1 LSPYRIVSGEI
12 GYFHREH
19 GLTGREAFTLSAA
32 RDGSRTARA
41 MCEMYDVALLRDV
54 TYTVDAAWHP
64 RHAFVQLMLEGRSAG
79 AGWFGFE
86 PDAIA
91 FEGVDAA
98 GKRHSAR
105 VPAEPA
111 PAVFAPHPLILDG
124 WQSAVFDPAGPSRQK
139 YHSAT
144 CSLEPDGGSAPFPVF
159 TTKVMEFVRRET
171 IEVEAGRFDCG
182 RFRIHPHRKDWAP
195 LEMWITGEDRILCR
209 MDWAVLDSSYRLLK
223 LCDAGSRDP

>member
-1 LSPYRIVSGEI
+1 MPPYRIQHGEI

-19 GLTGREAFTLSAA
+19 GLTGRETFCISTA

-41 MCEMYDVALLRDV
+41 LCEMHDLALLRDV
-54 TYTVDAAWHP
+54 TYTVDAAWRP
-64 RHAFVQLMLEGRSAG
+64 RHAFVQLMLDGRSAG

-86 PDAIA
+86 PGAIV

-98 GKRHSAR
+98 GRRHGAR
-105 VPAEPA
+105 VPADPQ

-124 WQSAVFDPAGPSRQK
+124 WQSAAFDRDGPPRQT

-144 CSLEPDGGSAPFPVF
+144 CSLEPDGGSAPWPAF
-159 TTKVMEFVRRET
+159 TTKVMEHVRRET
-171 IEVEAGRFDCG
+171 IEVEAGRFDCDH
-182 RFRIHPHRKDWAP
+182 FRIHPHRKDWTP

-209 MDWAVLDSSYRLLK
+209 MDWAVLDSSYRLLE
-223 LCDAGSRDP
+223 LRSSA